1 MGIFDER
8 KNEFYRKGAIDRVK
22 WMEGLKKTI
31 LPSQL
36 KKIQQNDKTVLQE
49 IVLPKWAN
57 WELIYD
63 WAQTHNSQ
71 TGRRC
76 IFCYEP
82 HENGADYME
91 KFICENCFLKIKNMA

>member
-1 MGIFDER
+1 MGIFEER
-8 KNEFYRKGAIDRVK
+8 KNEFYRKGAIDKVK

-63 WAQTHNSQ
+63 WAQNMDNQ
-71 TGRRC
+71 KGRRC
-76 IFCYEP
+76 IFCYEQQ
-82 HENGADYME
+82 ENGADYMD